1 MSIQLKNNIRNYYIK
16 INKDNL
22 NKKTINDY
30 TNIIYNIYNHFS
42 NDYNDFE
49 PYFFISNIYDILDY
63 LLNIINDDKI
73 RISYIKAILNI
84 LKYYDNYD
92 DEKINR
98 IIQYYYL
105 LL

>member
-1 MSIQLKNNIRNYYIK
+1 MNV
-16 INKDNL
+16 
-22 NKKTINDY
+22 
-30 TNIIYNIYNHFS
+30 IYKIYNHFS

-73 RISYIKAILNI
+73 RILNINAILNI